1 MKVVIYNVNTKE
13 NEFFFKVLS
22 REQIGDFYID
32 LWNKSNEVV
41 LLEKMEAMSLNS
53 KLTREQILH
62 ILFDNRR
69 IMHVSW

>member
-32 LWNKSNEVV
+32 LWNKGNEVV